1 MTSEHEY
8 LTVGQLTRYIHR
20 KFTADPYL
28 ERVYVTGEISN
39 FRERPRHQYFS
50 LKDKD
55 AVLGAVMYAGAYRK
69 IKFKPEE
76 GMKVL
81 ATGRVDVYEKSGRYQ
96 LIIDHM
102 EPQGVGALY
111 QAYEQ
116 LKAKLKAEGL
126 FDRPKRPIP
135 RFPRRI
141 AVITSQSGAVI
152 KDIMTTVN
160 RRYPIVQLVLFPAAV
175 QGEQAADSLVG
186 RLKEVNA
193 RGDFDTIIIGR
204 GGGSIEDLWPFNE
217 EKVARAIVASK
228 IPVISSVGH
237 ETDTTIA
244 DLVADRRVATPTAA
258 AEIATPVLTDEIAN
272 IITMRNRMVRAE
284 NKTLR
289 YQTNQVQQLVNAP
302 VLQHPHRLLEQR
314 GQTLDQLMLRLE
326 NQQTTRIKTLR
337 ERVTMLGTR
346 LQRQSP
352 QAKVAAWGQRA
363 QALAHRL
370 KTSESQLIQG
380 RQHQAG
386 QLIGQLDALSP
397 LKIMTRGYAYVTGT
411 DGQVIRDVTAFK
423 PDDQVRLHMSTGQ
436 ATARIEQVERNDSD
450 DSKKPNI

>member
-55 AVLGAVMYAGAYRK
+55 AVLGVVMYAGAYQK
-69 IKFKPEE
+69 VKFKPEE

-152 KDIMTTVN
+152 KDINVTVN

-272 IITMRNRMVRAE
+272 IIEMRNRMVRAE
-284 NKTLR
+284 NKTLH
-289 YQTNQVQQLVNAP
+289 YQTERVQRLITAP
-302 VLQHPHRLLEQR
+302 VLQHPDRLLEQR

-326 NQQTTRIKTLR
+326 NRQTA
-337 ERVTMLGTR
+337 RVKELQNRVMTITTD

-352 QAKVAAWGQRA
+352 QTKVAAWKQRA

-370 KTSESQLIQG
+370 QTSECQLIQT
-380 RQHQAG
+380 RHHQLG
-386 QLIGQLDALSP
+386 QLVGQLDALSP
-397 LKIMTRGYAYVTGT
+397 LKIMTRGYAYVTDT
-411 DGQVIRDVTAFK
+411 AGQVVRDVTAFK
-423 PDDQVRLHMSTGQ
+423 PDDQVCLHMSTGQ
-436 ATARIEQVERNDSD
+436 ATARIEQIERNDDNGSRTT
-450 DSKKPNI
+450 NV

>member
-39 FRERPRHQYFS
+39 FRERSRHQYFS

-55 AVLGAVMYAGAYRK
+55 AVLEVVMYAGAYQK
-69 IKFKPEE
+69 VKFKPEE

-102 EPQGVGALY
+102 EPQGIGALY

-175 QGEQAADSLVG
+175 QGKQAAASLVG

-193 RGDFDTIIIGR
+193 RENFDTIIIGR

-217 EKVARAIVASK
+217 EEVARAIVASK

-244 DLVADRRVATPTAA
+244 DLVADCRVATPTAA

-272 IITMRNRMVRAE
+272 IIEMRNRMVRAE
-284 NKTLR
+284 NKTLH
-289 YQTNQVQQLVNAP
+289 YQTKRVQQLITAP
-302 VLQHPHRLLEQR
+302 ALQHPHRLFEQR

-326 NQQTTRIKTLR
+326 NCQTTRLKELQR
-337 ERVTMLGTR
+337 RVMTITTR

-352 QAKVAAWGQRA
+352 QTKVAAWKQRA

-370 KTSESQLIQG
+370 QTDESRLIQTK
-380 RQHQAG
+380 QHQAG
-386 QLIGQLDALSP
+386 QLVGQLDALSP
-397 LKIMTRGYAYVTGT
+397 LKIMTRGYAYVT
-411 DGQVIRDVTAFK
+411 DAAGQVVRDVTTFE
-423 PDDQVRLHMSTGQ
+423 PDDQVCLHMSTGQ
-436 ATARIEQVERNDSD
+436 ATARIEQIERNDNGG
-450 DSKKPNI
+450 SKTTNV